1 MNSTELM
8 KAANRLEAAAAERS
22 RWAEQDEPRWF
33 GLHSGVAQ
41 QLSDRAC
48 QVRSWAAA
56 ARYREEH
63 GETCPAEI
71 EAWIDAAVREFLGM
85 IVEA

>member
-1 MNSTELM
+1 MNATELM
-8 KAANRLEAAAAERS
+8 NAANRLAAAAAERS
-22 RWAEQDEPRWF
+22 RWAEKDEPRWF
-33 GLHSGVAQ
+33 SLHSSVAQ
-41 QLSDRAC
+41 QLNDRAA
-48 QVRSWAAA
+48 QVRSWAAT
-56 ARYREEH
+56 ARYREER